1 MTITGT
7 GYNDKYSVNSWGE
20 ILDSSGWRTG
30 FKINGN
36 ELLCETSSRWVTA
49 GWLHSGGSISY
60 ASDYRSN
67 KPFSGWSD

>member
-7 GYNDKYSVNSWGE
+7 GYNDKYSVNGWGE

-49 GWLHSGGSISY
+49 G
-60 ASDYRSN
+60 
-67 KPFSGWSD
+67 